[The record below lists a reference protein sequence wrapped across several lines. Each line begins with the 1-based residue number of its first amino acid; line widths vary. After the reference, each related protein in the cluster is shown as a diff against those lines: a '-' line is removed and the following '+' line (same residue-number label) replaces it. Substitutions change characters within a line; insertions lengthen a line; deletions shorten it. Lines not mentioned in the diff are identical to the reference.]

1 MKNDSLSTTGLLLAT
16 AASIGSVGFDV
27 TAKHTLQGND
37 FLRTTLKIRC
47 MVAVLLSLVLLG
59 LWLYRPM
66 RSSVALF
73 REGPAGV
80 LHGGVLLVVLLS
92 TGLITAMV
100 LLYYR
105 ALQVAPLSVIAPIFG
120 LTPLFLLVTGY
131 LIFRHLPSGK
141 VIAGVLCLL
150 IGSLQ
155 AHWKPSMQSPLAAAR
170 AFLADKGVRI
180 MLAACLLASI
190 SNLLDQWLVRRMD
203 VLSYSWLYV
212 ALCAAFTG
220 GLVLIVRPK
229 SSGVQPAKKLF
240 VLAGVIDTSVMLL
253 HFSSL
258 MYVDVVVSIAI
269 KRSGMLLSVLAGSIV
284 FKERHGWQRLAAA
297 VVVLMGVLIMYL
309 DINFWE
315 LCAICGVAAVFS
327 LLAVLFAKRAH
338 ARESK
343 LELHS
348 LVEME

>member
-1 MKNDSLSTTGLLLAT
+1 MKSDSLSSTGLLLAT

-27 TAKHTLQGND
+27 AAKQALLGRD
-37 FLRTTLKIRC
+37 FLRTTLKIRTL
-47 MVAVLLSLVLLG
+47 VAVLLSLVLVG

-73 REGPAGV
+73 REGPGGL

-131 LIFRHLPSGK
+131 VLFRHLPSGK
-141 VIAGVLCLL
+141 VVAGVLCLL
-150 IGSLQ
+150 IGSLL

-170 AFLADKGVRI
+170 AFFRDKGVRI
-180 MLAACLLASI
+180 MLAACLLASV

-212 ALCAAFTG
+212 VLCAFFTG
-220 GLVLIVRPK
+220 CLVLVVRPQA
-229 SSGVQPAKKLF
+229 SGARPAKKLF

-269 KRSGMLLSVLAGSIV
+269 
-284 FKERHGWQRLAAA
+284 
-297 VVVLMGVLIMYL
+297 
-309 DINFWE
+309 
-315 LCAICGVAAVFS
+315 
-327 LLAVLFAKRAH
+327 
-338 ARESK
+338 
-343 LELHS
+343 
-348 LVEME
+348 